1 MPMQALAQQVEERGS
16 QVYLRQPKNGVY
28 HELTWAQVYDQSL
41 RLAQGLLDN
50 GLEKG
55 DRVAIISTNCAEW
68 FIADFAIIAAGLV
81 PTPIYATAGHDT
93 IEYILKHSGAKAVFI
108 GSLAKT
114 SVAVGAV
121 PNGVKT
127 IAMSEGPKQ
136 TDLTLTQLVNDSA
149 ALKQTYQAQVQDMF
163 SIVYTSGSTG
173 APKGVVL
180 TYKNAAFSG
189 TAGAKLTADHRG
201 GNEERY
207 LSYLPLAHVT
217 ERGLVEYASLY
228 TGATVTFNE
237 SIDTFIDD
245 LRSAEVTFFLS
256 VPRLW
261 VKFQS
266 KVLAS
271 IPEKKLDFMLK
282 IPILNSII
290 KNKIKAQLGFS
301 NTLAFGSGSAPISA
315 SVLEWFAKLDI
326 NISEG
331 WGMSETIG
339 LATTN
344 FPFKKQKLG
353 TIGAPVDGFEL
364 RLSEQGEIQ
373 IKGDGLFQEYYRN
386 PETTAASFTND
397 GFLRTGDKGEVD
409 SDGFYRITG
418 RVKDLFKSG
427 KGKYVAPVPI
437 ESKMGANV
445 LIEQIC
451 VMGSGLP
458 AAMAVIVLSKE
469 VANKMN
475 QDQIE
480 ESLLNTVKEVNSK
493 IEKHEV
499 IGGIYIVKEEW
510 SIENGLLTPTLKVKR
525 SQLEDKY
532 LSVLED
538 QTNDVVWEQ

>member
-1 MPMQALAQQVEERGS
+1 M
-16 QVYLRQPKNGVY
+16 
-28 HELTWAQVYDQSL
+28 
-41 RLAQGLLDN
+41 
-50 GLEKG
+50 
-55 DRVAIISTNCAEW
+55 
-68 FIADFAIIAAGLV
+68 
-81 PTPIYATAGHDT
+81 
-93 IEYILKHSGAKAVFI
+93 
-108 GSLAKT
+108 
-114 SVAVGAV
+114 
-121 PNGVKT
+121 
-127 IAMSEGPKQ
+127 
-136 TDLTLTQLVNDSA
+136 
-149 ALKQTYQAQVQDMF
+149 
-163 SIVYTSGSTG
+163 
-173 APKGVVL
+173 
-180 TYKNAAFSG
+180 
-189 TAGAKLTADHRG
+189 
-201 GNEERY
+201 
-207 LSYLPLAHVT
+207 
-217 ERGLVEYASLY
+217 
-228 TGATVTFNE
+228 
-237 SIDTFIDD
+237 
-245 LRSAEVTFFLS
+245 
-256 VPRLW
+256 
-261 VKFQS
+261 
-266 KVLAS
+266 
-271 IPEKKLDFMLK
+271 
-282 IPILNSII
+282 
-290 KNKIKAQLGFS
+290 
-301 NTLAFGSGSAPISA
+301 
-315 SVLEWFAKLDI
+315 
-326 NISEG
+326 
-331 WGMSETIG
+331 
-339 LATTN
+339 
-344 FPFKKQKLG
+344 
-353 TIGAPVDGFEL
+353 
-364 RLSEQGEIQ
+364 SEQGEIQ